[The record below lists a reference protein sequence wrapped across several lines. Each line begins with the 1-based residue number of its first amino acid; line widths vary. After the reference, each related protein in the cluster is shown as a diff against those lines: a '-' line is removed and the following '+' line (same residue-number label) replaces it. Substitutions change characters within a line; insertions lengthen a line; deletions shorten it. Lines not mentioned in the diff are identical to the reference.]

1 MMMMSKFL
9 QMAGAI
15 WLLTACQGA
24 GRTGP
29 EVPEI
34 LRAPAGEKVI
44 LEAHAKGV
52 QIYAC
57 QLGADQKSA
66 WVLKAPEAELTDAT
80 GKTIHHSAGP
90 TWKHA
95 DGSEVIG
102 KKATE
107 VDAPKPDAIPWLLL
121 RATGHKGEGILSNVT
136 SIQRIHTN
144 GGLAP
149 SANTCDAARI
159 GMEARSAY
167 EADYIFYAPGTK

>member
-1 MMMMSKFL
+1 MMMSKFL

-15 WLLTACQGA
+15 WLLIAWQG
-24 GRTGP
+24 GGKKRP

-34 LRAPAGEKVI
+34 MRAPAGEEVV

-95 DGSEVIG
+95 DGSEVTG
-102 KKATE
+102 TKKIE
-107 VDAPKPDAIPWLLL
+107 VPKPDAIPWLLL
-121 RATGHKGEGILSNVT
+121 TATGHKGEGNLSNVT
-136 SIQRIHTN
+136 SIQRIHTK

-149 SANTCDAARI
+149 SAYTCDAARI
-159 GMEARSAY
+159 GMEERSAY